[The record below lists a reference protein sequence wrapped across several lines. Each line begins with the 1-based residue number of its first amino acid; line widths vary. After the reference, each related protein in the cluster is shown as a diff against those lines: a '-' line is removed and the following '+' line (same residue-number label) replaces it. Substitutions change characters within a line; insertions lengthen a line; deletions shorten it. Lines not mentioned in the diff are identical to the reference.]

1 MHDLKIDQHLATG
14 RDAVASAFATGSS
27 SLFKAFDGVR
37 TEVSTRL
44 KEREAANAAAAA
56 STSSPTPLSISE
68 KDRRASQSTT
78 ASSSNSDPLSVNSPS
93 SLPVSHISR
102 LSPVPSSRAPTTSMQ
117 APQLADVKA
126 TLGNIGSGIG
136 SFFGS
141 RVASFRG
148 TAGPPPASSTGA
160 GTAGPGAT
168 VVGGAKGLRPMSLS
182 GTLGDR
188 TARSGVDRT

>member
-14 RDAVASAFATGSS
+14 RDAVTSAFMTGSS

-44 KEREAANAAAAA
+44 KERE
-56 STSSPTPLSISE
+56 TTTTTITPPPI
-68 KDRRASQSTT
+68 DRRASQSTI
-78 ASSSNSDPLSVNSPS
+78 ASTSTQPESLSSGA

-102 LSPVPSSRAPTTSMQ
+102 LSPTPKAAPVSIQ
-117 APQLADVKA
+117 PPQIADVKA
-126 TLGNIGSGIG
+126 ALGNIGSGIG

-148 TAGPPPASSTGA
+148 TGPPAAPSAGASVAVT
-160 GTAGPGAT
+160 P
-168 VVGGAKGLRPMSLS
+168 VPVKGLRPMSLS

-188 TARSGVDRT
+188 IPRTSIDPKTGIDRSL

>member
-14 RDAVASAFATGSS
+14 RDAVASAFMTGSS

-44 KEREAANAAAAA
+44 KERETAL
-56 STSSPTPLSISE
+56 TPPPTTLTE
-68 KDRRASQSTT
+68 KDRRLSQSTI
-78 ASSSNSDPLSVNSPS
+78 ASTSESTTSGA

-102 LSPVPSSRAPTTSMQ
+102 LSPSPRATSTPVSIQ
-117 APQLADVKA
+117 PPQIADVKA
-126 TLGNIGSGIG
+126 ALGNIGSGIG

-148 TAGPPPASSTGA
+148 GPPPAPSTGA
-160 GTAGPGAT
+160 AVAVAPPPP
-168 VVGGAKGLRPMSLS
+168 VKGLRPMSLS
-182 GTLGDR
+182 GTLGVPR
-188 TARSGVDRT
+188 TGVDRAS